1 MKDLFPGIK
10 QPYIDYNTLINEVKQ
25 VLNSNIMNYLQP
37 EKAYVDKIIDLYM
50 TINLR
55 HGLMTLGLANAGKS
69 ESLYTL
75 KEAMNRLNKHEV
87 EQRLS
92 KFNHLVKSKPNL
104 PLKDAV
110 KYIPEDYTFMPYN
123 IERLDPKSITM
134 DQLFGQFDPVSKEW
148 QDGVLSTTVRNAV
161 ADYNKHQ
168 AWVEQ
173 NLYNQAYVPG
183 EQPTVSDVR
192 PEVYVQKANFVRQLV
207 LCDGYMDSLWIE
219 SLNTVL
225 DDSKRLCLTS
235 GEIICLTPVMNMVFN
250 MDSVAEASP
259 ATISRNGMLYY
270 TSLDILGVGS
280 KQITEC
286 GQIVQSG
293 TLTLQNFI
301 DTWISRMCDQVRLK
315 NPDLSKV
322 SEI

>member
-1 MKDLFPGIK
+1 M
-10 QPYIDYNTLINEVKQ
+10 
-25 VLNSNIMNYLQP
+25 
-37 EKAYVDKIIDLYM
+37 
-50 TINLR
+50 
-55 HGLMTLGLANAGKS
+55 
-69 ESLYTL
+69 
-75 KEAMNRLNKHEV
+75 
-87 EQRLS
+87 
-92 KFNHLVKSKPNL
+92 
-104 PLKDAV
+104 
-110 KYIPEDYTFMPYN
+110 
-123 IERLDPKSITM
+123 
-134 DQLFGQFDPVSKEW
+134 
-148 QDGVLSTTVRNAV
+148 
-161 ADYNKHQ
+161 
-168 AWVEQ
+168 
-173 NLYNQAYVPG
+173 
-183 EQPTVSDVR
+183 
-192 PEVYVQKANFVRQLV
+192 YVQKANFVRQLV

-301 DTWISRMCDQVRLK
+301 DTWISRMCD
-315 NPDLSKV
+315 
-322 SEI
+322 